1 MRVLV
6 VEDKRSMADLLR
18 RALEAEGYTVSVAYD
33 GDEALSLALSRSY
46 QVILL
51 DLMLPRKDGFEVIQ
65 RLREARR
72 ATAIIILSARDAM
85 ADIVRGLDLGADDY
99 LTKPFVLDV
108 LLARVRAAARRAPV
122 TEQQYMRFGDL
133 TLRQQTFELQRGSR
147 VVSLTRTE
155 YALLDTLMRRAGS
168 VVPKSIL
175 IEEGWG
181 DDADVSGAT
190 LYVFIRSLRSKITQP
205 GESDLLHTARGIGYS
220 LREEVC

>member
-1 MRVLV
+1 LV

-18 RALEAEGYTVSVAYD
+18 RALEAEGYAVSVAYD
-33 GDEALSLALSRSY
+33 GDEALDLALSRSY
-46 QVILL
+46 HVILL
-51 DLMLPRKDGFEVIQ
+51 DLMLPRKNGFEVIQ

-72 ATAIIILSARDAM
+72 TPAIIILSARDAM
-85 ADIVRGLDLGADDY
+85 ADIIRGLDLGADDY

-108 LLARVRAAARRAPV
+108 LLARVRAAARRAPSV
-122 TEQQYMRFGDL
+122 EQKDLQFGGL
-133 TLRQQTFELQRGSR
+133 VLRQQTFALQRGDR

-155 YALLDTLMRRAGS
+155 YALLNTLMRRAGTIVPRS
-168 VVPKSIL
+168 VL

-181 DDADVSGAT
+181 GEAEVSGAT

-220 LREEVC
+220 LREEAC

>member
-18 RALEAEGYTVSVAYD
+18 RALEAEGYAVSVAYD

-46 QVILL
+46 HVILL

-72 ATAIIILSARDAM
+72 TTAIIILSARDAM
-85 ADIVRGLDLGADDY
+85 ADIIRGLDLGADDY

-108 LLARVRAAARRAPV
+108 LLARVRAAARRAPA
-122 TEQQYMRFGDL
+122 TELKDLQFGGL
-133 TLRQQTFELQRGSR
+133 TLKQQTFELQRGDR

-155 YALLDTLMRRAGS
+155 YALLDTLMRRAGT
-168 VVPKSIL
+168 VVPKSVL

-181 DDADVSGAT
+181 SNSEVNGAT

-220 LREEVC
+220 LREEAC